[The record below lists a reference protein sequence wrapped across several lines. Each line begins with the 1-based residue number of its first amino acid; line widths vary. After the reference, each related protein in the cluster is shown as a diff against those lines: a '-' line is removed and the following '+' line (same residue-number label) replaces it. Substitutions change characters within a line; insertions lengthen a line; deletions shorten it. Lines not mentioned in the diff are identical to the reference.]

1 MSDSE
6 EQRKS
11 REANLIPFKP
21 GQSGNPGGKAKGTIS
36 ITSRIHKYLRENPD
50 KADQLA
56 ASMVED
62 SIRGNGTVLKE
73 LLSRVDGS
81 VPQRID
87 VAQLSNEQVLSAL
100 ELARR
105 QEEEPDED

>member
-1 MSDSE
+1 MDE
-6 EQRKS
+6 NGRKTGPGS
-11 REANLIPFKP
+11 PPVEHQFKP
-21 GQSGNPGGKAKGTIS
+21 GNPGGGRPKGAVS
-36 ITSRIHKYLRENPD
+36 ITSRIQKYLRENPE

-62 SIRGNGTVLKE
+62 AIKGNGTVLKE

-87 VAQLSNEQVLSAL
+87 VAQLTNEQVLSAL
-100 ELARR
+100 ELARQ
-105 QEEEPDED
+105 QEEDPDED